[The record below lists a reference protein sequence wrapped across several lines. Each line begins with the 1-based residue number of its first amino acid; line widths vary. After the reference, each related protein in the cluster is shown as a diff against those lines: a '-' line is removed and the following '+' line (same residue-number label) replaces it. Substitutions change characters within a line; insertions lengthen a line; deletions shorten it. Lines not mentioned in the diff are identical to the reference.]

1 MEGQA
6 SRAAAAA
13 PLRLS
18 SHLIVAA
25 AIALV
30 TPFTGLAWPFA
41 ILTGMVIGK
50 AEVDRRLGIPS
61 SGAAR
66 AVQFLA
72 VTGGVLAMLFLGAII
87 GGLIAFLIVALT
99 AFSERLAAEASPNDR
114 TLARIVL
121 AVGAA
126 IGYIVLGFVLNLHVD
141 VRLGG

>member
-1 MEGQA
+1 MCEMEGQA

-41 ILTGMVIGK
+41 SLTGMVIGK

-126 IGYIVLGFVLNLHVD
+126 IGYIVLGFVLN
-141 VRLGG
+141 